1 MTEPDATKD
10 SGKASEPTGS
20 IDIQKKDAADPGV
33 IEVADVGS
41 GQGQPPAQ
49 GTAITPIESTLLG
62 DGTEQAPAAE
72 PRIAEP
78 ALDATPEEIE
88 APEPDPEPAPETTSG
103 PAPVRA
109 LPQPVTVNRTGFWP
123 VALGGVVA
131 AGIGAAATIWALPHL
146 PAGWLPEDSAQFDPA
161 AIQAEAVAAAQDA
174 AQQRFDE
181 LSAQIEVA
189 APAGEPAA
197 PEDLAQIDELRQE
210 LADMRA
216 RIDDQASRI
225 EAFQNLTGIDA
236 ETAARMT
243 ALAGQAETLE
253 QQIAVAADEAR
264 SQIATVQAEAARL
277 QEAAEASTRRAEAV
291 AAVAALQSALDRG
304 VTAADAGAALT
315 GAGINTP
322 EALQRDVPS
331 LASLQEGFAEASR
344 SALRAALGEDSASG
358 GNVVTNFLRAQ
369 TGARSVE
376 PREGSDTD
384 AVLSRAN
391 AHVEAGHIG
400 VALDEMEALADTARN
415 APAMAAWLQ
424 SANAYRDAQD
434 ALSALSDTTH

>member
-33 IEVADVGS
+33 IEVTDIGS
-41 GQGQPPAQ
+41 GQGQPAAQ
-49 GTAITPIESTLLG
+49 DTAITPIESTLLG

-72 PRIAEP
+72 PRIDEP
-78 ALDATPEEIE
+78 AVDATPEEIK
-88 APEPDPEPAPETTSG
+88 APEPDPEPAPE
-103 PAPVRA
+103 PVPVRA

-146 PAGWLPEDSAQFDPA
+146 PAGWLPEDSAQLDPA

-189 APAGEPAA
+189 APAGEPAS

-253 QQIAVAADEAR
+253 QQIAAAADEAR
-264 SQIATVQAEAARL
+264 SQIATVQAEATRL

-291 AAVAALQSALDRG
+291 AAVAALQAALDRG

-315 GAGINTP
+315 GAGIDTP

-384 AVLSRAN
+384 AILSRAN

-400 VALDEMEALADTARN
+400 VALDEMGALAGTARN